1 MEHPVVIKRGQEEAA
16 QFEQWCFQQTV
27 EIEHKKE
34 LLEHEKNTIDI
45 EKQKLA
51 EEKRSLERDKRA
63 LLRKQ
68 SSDAAR
74 MKQEQHLFD
83 MKWKILEEELSKLA
97 EEKQQFQRQK
107 EFYSRVHEYERMG
120 SHGYSGTNIVK
131 GEMFFVGISD
141 EISLKKRYKDLI
153 KIYHPDNL
161 AGDTG
166 TLQEINR
173 EYDKLKKKFG

>member
-1 MEHPVVIKRGQEEAA
+1 MEHPVVIKREQEEAA

-27 EIEHKKE
+27 EIEHKKQK
-34 LLEHEKNTIDI
+34 LEHEKEKIDV
-45 EKQKLA
+45 EKQKIA
-51 EEKRSLERDKRA
+51 EERRSLERDRRA

-68 SSDAAR
+68 ESDAAR
-74 MKQEQHLFD
+74 AKQEQHLFD
-83 MKWKILEEELSKLA
+83 MKWKILEEELTKLA

-107 EFYSRVHEYERMG
+107 EFYSRVHEYERSG
-120 SHGYSGTNIVK
+120 SHSHAGTNIVK

-141 EISLKKRYKDLI
+141 EASLKRRYKDLI

-173 EYDKLKKKFG
+173 EYDKLKKKLG